1 MIEWSESDEL
11 IRESVREFIDKEV
24 EPHRDGLE
32 SGELSPYPIARTL
45 FSEFGL
51 DVVAA
56 EAIKT
61 ILDKERL
68 KAAAIAAGEPKPE
81 KRGELRVVWETSLVR
96 SRWRPCW
103 YQNWQASASVC

>member
-1 MIEWSESDEL
+1 MVR
-11 IRESVREFIDKEV
+11 IRRTRFESVREFIDKEI

-32 SGELSPYPIARTL
+32 SGALSPYPIARTL

-61 ILDKERL
+61 ILDKERA
-68 KAAAIAAGEPKPE
+68 KVAAIAAGRAQVGE
-81 KRGELRVVWETSLVR
+81 KWEILRR
-96 SRWRPCW
+96 FG
-103 YQNWQASASVC
+103 